1 MKTISLNDKA
11 YEKLLSWKTGPKDS
25 FSKVVDRVVP
35 ARGSL
40 GAIAHA
46 AESLPP
52 LTDEQVKVIHRGL
65 KELDDWSKQRD
76 PWTS

>member
-35 ARGSL
+35 SRGSL
-40 GAIAHA
+40 GTVANA

-52 LTDEQVKVIHRGL
+52 LTDKQLKAINRGL
-65 KELDDWSKQRD
+65 RELEDWSKQRN
-76 PWTS
+76 PWTT